1 MPTTRKQKKARKSR
15 GLEILS
21 DIENLDIMLGDNC
34 YNGTE
39 RERSLD
45 NNFVGRR
52 ESITSNNLDNE
63 GESLFSNCRN
73 DELRTNA
80 DFGQNSAEANSLTEI
95 NRLSSEL
102 NSRISREMD
111 EVMNNVGIQ
120 IQRAINEAINSQVL
134 PQIQNVIM
142 AGSGRQTGRGWE
154 VPVERP
160 ETNAEDRLNSNAKSN
175 LRNEQGDNHRFS
187 ENTTQHVHDMV
198 TGDTESP
205 PQVPEFLTGRVSS
218 RNHLDRSYE
227 DINLDT
233 TIPAQERN
241 APAAL
246 TDPITR
252 LADVLT
258 TMQNRPTA
266 QQLTIRPVNSNTMT
280 FDGKSEKFEL
290 FEDLFHTMIKMQP
303 EMTEQMKINH
313 FHSLLRKNALQTFR
327 NISSSNRQTLEDV
340 LIIFR
345 RKYVK
350 PESQATAKHK
360 WHRLVFDPNTMKLPD
375 FLEELNQGAE
385 KAFGDHAQKMI
396 DSLLYAKLPPKLKR
410 SVNMARLE
418 NGSYDE
424 IVAHLEREL
433 ELNALEE
440 SDDLPIATMTSSSTK
455 PKTPLSAGQMSDITC
470 NYCKEKGHIV
480 KECEKLK
487 KKKEKDA
494 QQGKQI
500 QKKTYPECGTCG
512 KKNHPEER
520 CWQGAGA
527 HLKPKRTRPD
537 DANEGKPN
545 SKAQK
550 PQNKPTSSNSKS
562 SSSDD
567 ESKN

>member
-1 MPTTRKQKKARKSR
+1 M
-15 GLEILS
+15 LS
-21 DIENLDIMLGDNC
+21 DFENLDIMLGENHF
-34 YNGTE
+34 GTQE
-39 RERSLD
+39 REGSLNSNLPRRSRSFAS
-45 NNFVGRR
+45 N
-52 ESITSNNLDNE
+52 ESENE
-63 GESLFSNCRN
+63 DGNGCRPKRN
-73 DELRTNA
+73 IDSRMNA
-80 DFGQNSAEANSLTEI
+80 ECDRNSVTGDSSAEI

-111 EVMNNVGIQ
+111 EMMNSVSVQ
-120 IQRAINEAINSQVL
+120 IQRAISDALSTQVL
-134 PQIQNVIM
+134 TQIQNVIM
-142 AGSGRQTGRGWE
+142 ARPGHGTRKGWD
-154 VPVERP
+154 VPAERP
-160 ETNAEDRLNSNAKSN
+160 ELNSEVQRNLNAKSS
-175 LRNEQGDNHRFS
+175 LRNEQY
-187 ENTTQHVHDMV
+187 ENQLNDDYPDLNVHDMV
-198 TGDTESP
+198 TGDNESP
-205 PQVPEFLTGRVSS
+205 NLVPEFLTGRIPS
-218 RNHLDRSYE
+218 RRHLNQSND

-233 TIPAQERN
+233 TIPAQERI
-241 APAAL
+241 ATAANS
-246 TDPITR
+246 DPITR

-340 LIIFR
+340 LVIFR

-350 PESQATAKHK
+350 PESQATAKHI
-360 WHRLVFDPNTMKLPD
+360 WHRLVFNPNTMKLPD

-440 SDDLPIATMTSSSTK
+440 SDDLPMATMTSSTTK
-455 PKTPLSAGQMSDITC
+455 PKTPLSTGQLSDITC
-470 NYCKEKGHIV
+470 NYCKEKGHMV
-480 KECEKLK
+480 KDCEKLK

-494 QQGKQI
+494 QQGKST

-527 HLKPKRTRPD
+527 HLKPKSTRPED
-537 DANEGKPN
+537 STENKPN

-550 PQNKPTSSNSKS
+550 PQTKPTSSS
-562 SSSDD
+562 SQFHTLMMSQ
-567 ESKN
+567 KTNFATTPI